1 MLPTQYFRPN
11 MDSGWGTWIIRL
23 LTGIDAFP
31 WSPGNIPLYQT
42 HLHTTGWNCC
52 CMEKKSPCLAISWEG
67 LVFRCYPNISLTMN
81 ICKHISQDTKS
92 QLWEDPLSLPS
103 FTGDFS
109 APCTCGFLQD
119 MRPKS
124 RWIQLPGNSPGT
136 LWFLWLLCHCFMEG
150 KCGINPPHTTPSPRI
165 STMGQ

>member
-67 LVFRCYPNISLTMN
+67 LVFRCYPNSINNEHLQTHFPGHKIPALGRSTVLP
-81 ICKHISQDTKS
+81 
-92 QLWEDPLSLPS
+92 QLHRG
-103 FTGDFS
+103 FFS
-109 APCTCGFLQD
+109 TLY
-119 MRPKS
+119 
-124 RWIQLPGNSPGT
+124 
-136 LWFLWLLCHCFMEG
+136 LWFPTGHEAKIQMDSITWKQPWYTVIPLVVVPLLYGREMW
-150 KCGINPPHTTPSPRI
+150 N
-165 STMGQ
+165 

>member
-1 MLPTQYFRPN
+1 MLQHSILDQIWIQDGELGLSGFLWGLTHFHDLQGIFLCTKHTDTQQDGIAAAWKKGPTVWPFPGRAWF
-11 MDSGWGTWIIRL
+11 SGVT
-23 LTGIDAFP
+23 
-31 WSPGNIPLYQT
+31 QT
-42 HLHTTGWNCC
+42 
-52 CMEKKSPCLAISWEG
+52 A
-67 LVFRCYPNISLTMN
+67 LTMH
-81 ICKHISQDTKS
+81 ICKQISQDTKS
-92 QLWEDPLSLPS
+92 QLWGDPLSLPS

-136 LWFLWLLCHCFMEG
+136 LWFLWLLCHCFTEG
-150 KCGINPPHTTPSPRI
+150 KCGINPPHTTSSPRI